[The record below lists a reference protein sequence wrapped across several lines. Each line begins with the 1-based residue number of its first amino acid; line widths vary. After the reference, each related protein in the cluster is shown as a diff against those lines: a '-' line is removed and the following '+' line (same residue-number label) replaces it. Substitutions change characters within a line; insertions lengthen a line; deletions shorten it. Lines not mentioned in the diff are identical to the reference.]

1 MALLL
6 YNNSM
11 THLAHLFL
19 ALLFAFPLP
28 AQQSNPTDEPPTGK
42 VSLTVVREENG
53 KPVRNAEVV
62 LHVLDKSGN
71 EKQEGLELKTHEDG
85 KAQTDGVPYGK
96 VRIQVIARGFRTY
109 GEDFDIQQPG
119 TDITIKLQKP
129 KPQVSIYK

>member
-28 AQQSNPTDEPPTGK
+28 AQQSNATDEPPTGK

>member
-1 MALLL
+1 VL
-6 YNNSM
+6 
-11 THLAHLFL
+11 
-19 ALLFAFPLP
+19 LLFAIPVL
-28 AQQSNPTDEPPTGK
+28 AQQSNPTDEPPTGR
-42 VSLTVVREENG
+42 VSLTIVREENG

-85 KAQTDGVPYGK
+85 KAVTDGIPYGK

-109 GEDFDIQQPG
+109 GEDYEIKQPG
-119 TDITIKLQKP
+119 TEIMIKLQKP

>member
-1 MALLL
+1 
-6 YNNSM
+6 M
-11 THLAHLFL
+11 T
-19 ALLFAFPLP
+19 LLFRSLFFAALVALSAS
-28 AQQSNPTDEPPTGK
+28 AQQPSQPDELPTAR
-42 VSLTVVREENG
+42 VSLTIVREENG

-85 KAQTDGVPYGK
+85 KAETDGIPYGK

-109 GEDFDIQQPG
+109 GEDYDIKDPG
-119 TDITIKLQKP
+119 MEITIKLQKP

>member
-1 MALLL
+1 
-6 YNNSM
+6 M
-11 THLAHLFL
+11 T
-19 ALLFAFPLP
+19 LLFRSLFFAALVALSAS
-28 AQQSNPTDEPPTGK
+28 AQQPSQPDESPTAR
-42 VSLTVVREENG
+42 VSLTIVREENG

-85 KAQTDGVPYGK
+85 KAETDGIPYGK

-109 GEDFDIQQPG
+109 GEDYDIKDPG
-119 TDITIKLQKP
+119 MEITIKLQKP